1 MSEDLRRLEVL
12 HEAMQDDIKKILD
25 VLSTQQKTI
34 SRIPNIENKVDILVE
49 DMKTVKKVLK
59 ITNSDMNLLERRV
72 TKLETV

>member
-1 MSEDLRRLEVL
+1 MSDDLRRLEVL

-25 VLSTQQKTI
+25 VLSSQQKTI
-34 SRIPNIENKVDILVE
+34 SRIPVMADDIKELKA

-59 ITNSDMNLLERRV
+59 ITNSDLNLLERRV